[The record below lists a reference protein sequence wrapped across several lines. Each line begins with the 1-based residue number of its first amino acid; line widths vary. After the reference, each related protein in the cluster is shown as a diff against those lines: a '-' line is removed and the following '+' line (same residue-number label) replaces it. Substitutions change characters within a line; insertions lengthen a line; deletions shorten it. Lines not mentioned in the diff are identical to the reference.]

1 MKMSIYFGP
10 SLLEKAP
17 PQVYKGAVKEGAH
30 GRDVAV
36 GKLSRL
42 FYICSSQAGIFN
54 SAAS

>member
-1 MKMSIYFGP
+1 MSIYFGP

-36 GKLSRL
+36 GKLSWL
-42 FYICSSQAGIFN
+42 FYIFSSQAGIFN